1 VASALLLLAFAGVVQ
16 TSPRAQAQSL
26 PSRIPTHWYKGNTHT
41 HTTYSDGDTP
51 AVDVV
56 RWYKEH
62 GYQFVVLTD
71 HNSLH
76 PAVDRR
82 DRHRADVPFLV
93 MSGEEVSDRLGDKP
107 IHINGLNLWEQVE
120 PLHGASAVE
129 VIQRDV
135 DSIRR
140 FGGAPQINHP
150 NFKWAITSDDLL
162 QVADVKLFE
171 IFNGHREVNNLG
183 GGEVPGAEETWDRI
197 LSSGKVIYGVASDD
211 AHQFKQPGMTEA
223 VAGPGRGWVVVRAAR
238 LGPEEIVEAMEDGD
252 FYSSTGV
259 ELRDYQVTT
268 SAVTI
273 MVEEQ
278 PWCKYRIQFIGR
290 DGIVLKE
297 VRSSPASYT
306 FNRDLYVRAKVVDS
320 NGRTAWTQP
329 VFP

>member
-1 VASALLLLAFAGVVQ
+1 M
-16 TSPRAQAQSL
+16 QSL

-51 AVDVV
+51 APDVV

-71 HNSLH
+71 HNGLH

-82 DRHRADVPFLV
+82 DRHRAEVPFLV

-107 IHINGLNLWEQVE
+107 IHVNGLNLFEQVE
-120 PLHGASAVE
+120 PQHGASVVE

-140 FGGAPQINHP
+140 SGGVPQVNHP

-162 QVADVKLFE
+162 QIADVKLFE

-211 AHQFKQPGMTEA
+211 AHQFKQSGMTDA

-238 LGPEEIVEAMEDGD
+238 LVPEEIVEAMEDGD

-259 ELRDYQVTT
+259 ELSDYQVTT

-273 MVEEQ
+273 MV
-278 PWCKYRIQFIGR
+278 
-290 DGIVLKE
+290 
-297 VRSSPASYT
+297 A
-306 FNRDLYVRAKVVDS
+306 
-320 NGRTAWTQP
+320 RTA
-329 VFP
+329 VV